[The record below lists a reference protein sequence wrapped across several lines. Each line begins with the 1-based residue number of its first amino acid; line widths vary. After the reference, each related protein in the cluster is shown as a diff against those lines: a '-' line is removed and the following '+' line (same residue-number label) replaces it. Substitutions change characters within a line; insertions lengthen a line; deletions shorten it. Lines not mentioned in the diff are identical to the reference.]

1 MDFNKVAVLE
11 SEFEAQMLG
20 IELAKRGI
28 PHVIKSYSD
37 SVLDGLFRASHG
49 WGQVEAED
57 ERKEEVLALME
68 ELQAVY
74 EKHKDDAGAA
84 GHPDQ
89 DD

>member
-1 MDFNKVAVLE
+1 MSFRKVAVLQ
-11 SEFEAQMLG
+11 SEFEAQMLSG
-20 IELAKRGI
+20 ELDKRGI

-37 SVLDGLFRASHG
+37 SVLDGLFQASHG

-57 ERKEEVLALME
+57 ERKDEVLALID

-74 EKHKDDAGAA
+74 EKHKDGSGEAGRAR
-84 GHPDQ
+84 Q